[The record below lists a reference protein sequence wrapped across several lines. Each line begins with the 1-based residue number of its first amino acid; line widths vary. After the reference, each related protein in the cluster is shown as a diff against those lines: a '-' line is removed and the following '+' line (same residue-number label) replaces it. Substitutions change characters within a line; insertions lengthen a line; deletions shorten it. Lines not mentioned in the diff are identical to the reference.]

1 MILSLKYNRYMNKHG
16 FTLIELLVVISII
29 GILSSFSVVSLNS
42 ARIKARDAL
51 RKGDMASLR
60 TALSL
65 YNFENARYPICG
77 TWDGTAADFGATIGD
92 AVGDGSWCYSNGL
105 GVDLTAGAR
114 PIMMIMPLDPQNP
127 DNLLATNGT
136 YIYRYVTDA
145 TGSEYALVYTLEEEG
160 EKMIRGW

>member
-1 MILSLKYNRYMNKHG
+1 MIFIKRYNRYINKHG

-42 ARIKARDAL
+42 ARVKARDAL
-51 RKGDMASLR
+51 RKGDMAQIR

-77 TWDGTAADFGATIGD
+77 TWDGTLADFGATIGD
-92 AVGDGSWCYSNGL
+92 AVGDGSWCYLNGV

-114 PIMMIMPLDPQNP
+114 PIMMIMPLDPKNA
-127 DNLLATNGT
+127 DNLAATDNI
-136 YIYRYVTDA
+136 YIYRYVTDI
-145 TGSEYALVYTLEEEG
+145 TGSQYALVYTLEEGG

>member
-1 MILSLKYNRYMNKHG
+1 MRYKYIDKYG

-42 ARIKARDAL
+42 ARVKARDAL
-51 RKGDMASLR
+51 RKGDMAQIR

-65 YNFENARYPICG
+65 YNFENAHYPICG
-77 TWDGTAADFGATIGD
+77 IWDGAAADFGATVGD
-92 AVGDGSWCYSNGL
+92 AVDDGSWCYLNKL
-105 GVDLTAGAR
+105 GSPVSGLTAGAR
-114 PIMMIMPLDPQNP
+114 PIMMVMPLDPMNA
-127 DNLLATNGT
+127 DNLATTNNT

-145 TGSEYALVYTLEEEG
+145 TGSEYALVYTLEEGG